1 MDNFD
6 LRKYLTEGRLLKEAI
21 DYSSIKGEMKKI
33 YDIDVDLD
41 TIKDFV
47 ISYND
52 SEGMDVFDT
61 TEREDFYL
69 YLKDEDRLLKEE
81 LTPLQQYV
89 YNFEKEVSGEDNA
102 KEFLDGI
109 KKLNTPK
116 DVYDYYAFERNW
128 EGDSDL
134 EGDLENLYNQVL
146 DKFKSKN
153 ENKMDNFDLKKYLAE
168 GKLHEGL
175 FSKKP
180 KLYIP
185 KGINQIHNYVNDR
198 QVKDIEAKIKSK
210 EISPKQLSGINSV
223 MMAIEEFLKAKLGII
238 ENEKNG
244 IKFLIYPT
252 GKAGGLTDSK
262 LDLYINLP
270 QKGKPN
276 NLRTNPEETLKMMKI
291 FIDDYLKKQEGI
303 DVASA
308 KVKKSNDSTA
318 YDVTVPIS
326 FTEKVTEISS
336 PDSLNEFVGK
346 ELEDRNEPLYDKLV
360 PGSGKADTVEGEMLR
375 AINRIVYRYYNDG
388 DEYHTGYGTETA
400 GPAHSFLV
408 NANHPLRSLVSTLF
422 KKGTNYEQT
431 IKDVLDAILDHIE
444 SRQGKYTPNNEDMYD
459 YESEFEDDTYE
470 EEDYDYDENE
480 EQF

>member
-168 GKLHEGL
+168 GKLLKEEAV
-175 FSKKP
+175 
-180 KLYIP
+180 
-185 KGINQIHNYVNDR
+185 IN
-198 QVKDIEAKIKSK
+198 KS
-210 EISPKQLSGINSV
+210 
-223 MMAIEEFLKAKLGII
+223 A
-238 ENEKNG
+238 
-244 IKFLIYPT
+244 
-252 GKAGGLTDSK
+252 
-262 LDLYINLP
+262 
-270 QKGKPN
+270 
-276 NLRTNPEETLKMMKI
+276 
-291 FIDDYLKKQEGI
+291 
-303 DVASA
+303 
-308 KVKKSNDSTA
+308 
-318 YDVTVPIS
+318 
-326 FTEKVTEISS
+326 FT
-336 PDSLNEFVGK
+336 
-346 ELEDRNEPLYDKLV
+346 
-360 PGSGKADTVEGEMLR
+360 
-375 AINRIVYRYYNDG
+375 IVD
-388 DEYHTGYGTETA
+388 
-400 GPAHSFLV
+400 
-408 NANHPLRSLVSTLF
+408 
-422 KKGTNYEQT
+422 
-431 IKDVLDAILDHIE
+431 
-444 SRQGKYTPNNEDMYD
+444 NED
-459 YESEFEDDTYE
+459 F
-470 EEDYDYDENE
+470 DYDEELKKAGPNAE
-480 EQF
+480 MFSLVDGYIVDPNFKKYHSGTQEILGLADEQGHEWEDVESYFNSVEGHENAFKDYPDNSDEIPDDVLRDEAMVYGTDYGQFYGGDRDDYYQE

>member
-134 EGDLENLYNQVL
+134 EGDLENIYNQVL
-146 DKFKSKN
+146 DKFKSKK
-153 ENKMDNFDLKKYLAE
+153 EKIMDNFDLKKYLAE
-168 GKLHEGL
+168 GKL
-175 FSKKP
+175 
-180 KLYIP
+180 Y
-185 KGINQIHNYVNDR
+185 
-198 QVKDIEAKIKSK
+198 
-210 EISPKQLSGINSV
+210 
-223 MMAIEEFLKAKLGII
+223 
-238 ENEKNG
+238 
-244 IKFLIYPT
+244 
-252 GKAGGLTDSK
+252 
-262 LDLYINLP
+262 
-270 QKGKPN
+270 
-276 NLRTNPEETLKMMKI
+276 
-291 FIDDYLKKQEGI
+291 
-303 DVASA
+303 
-308 KVKKSNDSTA
+308 
-318 YDVTVPIS
+318 
-326 FTEKVTEISS
+326 
-336 PDSLNEFVGK
+336 
-346 ELEDRNEPLYDKLV
+346 
-360 PGSGKADTVEGEMLR
+360 
-375 AINRIVYRYYNDG
+375 
-388 DEYHTGYGTETA
+388 
-400 GPAHSFLV
+400 
-408 NANHPLRSLVSTLF
+408 
-422 KKGTNYEQT
+422 
-431 IKDVLDAILDHIE
+431 
-444 SRQGKYTPNNEDMYD
+444 
-459 YESEFEDDTYE
+459 
-470 EEDYDYDENE
+470 ENE
-480 EQF
+480 EQGYTLFTTNVEYDNGKTGYMYQLVNSEDREENEIGFDQLFFDDEDNRLEMGVDFNSFDQGSYQEGEYTADEAMELYRKISEGVIK

>member
-6 LRKYLTEGRLLKEAI
+6 LKKYLAEGKLLKEELTPLQQYVYDYEKEVSGEDNAKEFLDGIKKLNTPNDVYDYYAFERNWEGDSDLEGDLENIYNQVLDKFKSKNENKMDNFDLKKYLAEGRLFKEAI

-47 ISYND
+47 TSYND
-52 SEGMDVFDT
+52 SEGMDIFDT

-69 YLKDEDRLLKEE
+69 YLKDE
-81 LTPLQQYV
+81 
-89 YNFEKEVSGEDNA
+89 
-102 KEFLDGI
+102 
-109 KKLNTPK
+109 
-116 DVYDYYAFERNW
+116 
-128 EGDSDL
+128 
-134 EGDLENLYNQVL
+134 
-146 DKFKSKN
+146 
-153 ENKMDNFDLKKYLAE
+153 
-168 GKLHEGL
+168 GKLYEGL

-210 EISPKQLSGINSV
+210 EISPKQLSGINSI
-223 MMAIEEFLKAKLGII
+223 MMAVEEFLKAKSGII

-308 KVKKSNDSTA
+308 KVKKSNDTTA

-326 FTEKVTEISS
+326 F
-336 PDSLNEFVGK
+336 K
-346 ELEDRNEPLYDKLV
+346 ELKEK
-360 PGSGKADTVEGEMLR
+360 
-375 AINRIVYRYYNDG
+375 
-388 DEYHTGYGTETA
+388 
-400 GPAHSFLV
+400 
-408 NANHPLRSLVSTLF
+408 
-422 KKGTNYEQT
+422 
-431 IKDVLDAILDHIE
+431 
-444 SRQGKYTPNNEDMYD
+444 
-459 YESEFEDDTYE
+459 
-470 EEDYDYDENE
+470 
-480 EQF
+480 